1 LKINGIPGIGPTIEY
16 IIEQKEMASS
26 LFDLPLI
33 LRINEPFL
41 HRLQAKIQVYSVT
54 RHPVICCFSLDPS
67 PFPSYN
73 SIGLTIS
80 YTEYVTLWERSKQP
94 KSLARQG

>member
-33 LRINEPFL
+33 SRINEPFL
-41 HRLQAKIQVYSVT
+41 NCLQAKIQVYNV
-54 RHPVICCFSLDPS
+54 RD
-67 PFPSYN
+67 
-73 SIGLTIS
+73 
-80 YTEYVTLWERSKQP
+80 TL
-94 KSLARQG
+94 